1 MHAYELRSTP
11 DRARNQASLSPA
23 YHHWLLK
30 RWGERLLA
38 VIGLLVLSPL
48 LLLLAAVVRWTSP
61 GKAFYWQERSGLHGR
76 TFQILKL
83 RTMFQDAEQWTG
95 AVWAMEDDPRITL
108 VGKILRKLHLDE
120 LPQLWNIAKGEMTL
134 VGPRPERPSIIEE
147 LTQEIPGYRWRLAVL
162 PGVTGLAQVNL
173 PPDQTF
179 DCVRR
184 KLELDLEYVFTA
196 EPWMDIRIVA
206 CTLLKMMAMPPDWAT
221 RLLGLYRD
229 PDEGVPFQPTA
240 EFGSNTV
247 AHLPVADTA
256 SHNRTAETEAAA
268 VRPATLSHLSES
280 LERPR
285 SMMPSGR

>member
-1 MHAYELRSTP
+1 
-11 DRARNQASLSPA
+11 
-23 YHHWLLK
+23 
-30 RWGERLLA
+30 
-38 VIGLLVLSPL
+38 
-48 LLLLAAVVRWTSP
+48 
-61 GKAFYWQERSGLHGR
+61 
-76 TFQILKL
+76 
-83 RTMFQDAEQWTG
+83 MFQDAEQWTG
-95 AVWAMEDDPRITL
+95 AVWAMEDDPRITP

-206 CTLLKMMAMPPDWAT
+206 CTVLRMLAIPREWVT

-229 PDEGVPFQPTA
+229 PDDGVPLRPTA
-240 EFGSNTV
+240 EVDSRVEHHGPSTSTEID
-247 AHLPVADTA
+247 PIPYG
-256 SHNRTAETEAAA
+256 RTAGTEPATLQ
-268 VRPATLSHLSES
+268 PATLSHLSEG
-280 LERPR
+280 LEGPR
-285 SMMPSGR
+285 SMMPSRR